1 MDHLS
6 IRTTPA
12 TDLERQTLHVRGVSK
27 TYASKGG
34 SIEALRNVTLNV
46 GSGEIIGIVG
56 RSGCGKSTL
65 LRLIA
70 GLDMEFAGRISLDGS
85 DITGPGTER
94 GVVFQEPRLFPWLT
108 IEQNVAISVHE
119 VDMPK
124 SAKQERVKANL
135 ALVGLTG
142 FEERFPHEISGGMAQ
157 RAAVARALTSQPSLL
172 LLDEPFA
179 ALDALTKMQMQD
191 ELIGIWQHRRI
202 SIVLITHDIEEAIH
216 LCDRIIVMSPRPGE
230 IKSVTEVS
238 LPRPRT
244 RTGAATSALRERL
257 MADLGLIIER
267 RDTDLRPQHRP
278 GFRELHLPRA
288 LPAVL

>member
-1 MDHLS
+1 MDHVS

-12 TDLERQTLHVRGVSK
+12 TDLKQQTLHVRSVSK

-34 SIEALRNVTLNV
+34 SVEVLRNVTFEV
-46 GSGEIIGIVG
+46 GNGEIVGIVG

-70 GLDMEFAGRISLDGS
+70 GLDRDFAGSVSLDGS

-108 IEQNVAISVHE
+108 IEQNVAISVHD

-124 SAKQERVKANL
+124 SEKQARVKANL
-135 ALVGLTG
+135 ALVGLAG
-142 FEERFPHEISGGMAQ
+142 FEKRFPHEISGGMAQ
-157 RAAVARALTSQPSLL
+157 RVAVARALTSQPSLL

-179 ALDALTKMQMQD
+179 ALDALTKFEMQD
-191 ELIGIWQHRRI
+191 ELIGIWQQRRI

-230 IKSVTEVS
+230 IKSVTEVN
-238 LPRPRT
+238 LPRPRP

-257 MADLGLIIER
+257 MADLGLI
-267 RDTDLRPQHRP
+267 T
-278 GFRELHLPRA
+278 
-288 LPAVL
+288 

>member
-1 MDHLS
+1 MDHSS

-46 GSGEIIGIVG
+46 GSGEIVGIVG

-70 GLDMEFAGRISLDGS
+70 GLDREFAGRISLDGS

-257 MADLGLIIER
+257 MADLGLIN
-267 RDTDLRPQHRP
+267 
-278 GFRELHLPRA
+278 
-288 LPAVL
+288 